1 MNNDLTKDP
10 SGRRYRTRYLKMK
23 SVLYDR
29 VTDLPALPILFDR
42 LRTLLDDRKEIGVLQ
57 VEVSDLDM
65 VESLYGWQVFDE
77 IVARVAETLRA
88 SIGEQL
94 PARSLLALNGV
105 AGDRFLLFVP
115 EQHDGAEPND
125 EFLVGASGTICRL
138 LERAFDHEAFAG
150 LNPALCFR
158 SGHARLSA
166 NPFYRFERCV
176 YAAVDRASGEHE
188 RRERRRDRSWGE
200 ELRGIIRAGSV
211 TTVFQPVVDLAT
223 REVLGHE
230 ALARGPRDTLFE
242 APRSMFALSERLGVS
257 DELDRLC
264 WEAAFAGAVDLPPGG
279 KLFVNVRADSFDEEG
294 GRRGQFLST
303 LSSFGVDPSA
313 VVLEVSERDAGLSP
327 EPFLDRLRAFQ
338 DDGFALALDDVG
350 TGRAGLS
357 AIASLG
363 PDYLKIDASLVRGID
378 ESLLQQEVLATL
390 VELAAGIDGAVI
402 GEGIETE
409 AEAATLAEGGAQYGQ
424 GHFFAMPAAAGS
436 VRLQPHPR
444 PLRGH

>member
-1 MNNDLTKDP
+1 
-10 SGRRYRTRYLKMK
+10 
-23 SVLYDR
+23 
-29 VTDLPALPILFDR
+29 
-42 LRTLLDDRKEIGVLQ
+42 
-57 VEVSDLDM
+57 
-65 VESLYGWQVFDE
+65 
-77 IVARVAETLRA
+77 
-88 SIGEQL
+88 
-94 PARSLLALNGV
+94 
-105 AGDRFLLFVP
+105 
-115 EQHDGAEPND
+115 
-125 EFLVGASGTICRL
+125 
-138 LERAFDHEAFAG
+138 
-150 LNPALCFR
+150 
-158 SGHARLSA
+158 
-166 NPFYRFERCV
+166 
-176 YAAVDRASGEHE
+176 
-188 RRERRRDRSWGE
+188 
-200 ELRGIIRAGSV
+200 
-211 TTVFQPVVDLAT
+211 
-223 REVLGHE
+223 
-230 ALARGPRDTLFE
+230 
-242 APRSMFALSERLGVS
+242 
-257 DELDRLC
+257 
-264 WEAAFAGAVDLPPGG
+264 
-279 KLFVNVRADSFDEEG
+279 VNVRADSFDEEG

-327 EPFLDRLRAFQ
+327 EPFLDRLRAYQ